1 VKAFRKSKSI
11 LDCQINFTP
20 LARDSP
26 AA

>member
-11 LDCQINFTP
+11 LDSQINFTP